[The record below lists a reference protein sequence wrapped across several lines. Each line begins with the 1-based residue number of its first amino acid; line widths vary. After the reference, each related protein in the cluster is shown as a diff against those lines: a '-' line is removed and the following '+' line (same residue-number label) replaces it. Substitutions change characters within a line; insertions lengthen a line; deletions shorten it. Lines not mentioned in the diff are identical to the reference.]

1 MVNMNDFLFYFL
13 LFISYSFLGWI
24 IEVVSCSITEKR
36 LCINRGFLVGPYL
49 PIFGLGSIIIIVCFS
64 RYKDDLL
71 ALFIISMV
79 SLTALEYF
87 TSFLMEKIFHARW
100 WSYEKRK
107 YNINGRVSLIPA
119 LGFGILSVILLKII
133 NPTYIYILNKIPKI
147 TLGVISIVLLIIF
160 ITDLIISSIIIFSL
174 RKKINSPKKDV
185 TEEVNREV
193 KKILKAKTSLTNRL
207 EKAFPNAKYNEK
219 NKKSKFI

>member
-1 MVNMNDFLFYFL
+1 MNSVLFYFL

-24 IEVVSCSITEKR
+24 IEVISCSITEKKI
-36 LCINRGFLVGPYL
+36 CINRGFLVGPYL
-49 PIFGLGSIIIIVCFS
+49 PIFGIGAIIIIVFFS
-64 RYKDDLL
+64 KYKDDLL

-87 TSFLMEKIFHARW
+87 TSFLMEKIFRARW
-100 WSYEKRK
+100 WSYERRK

-119 LGFGILSVILLKII
+119 LGFGFLSVVLLNVI
-133 NPTYIYILNKIPKI
+133 NPAYIYILNKISI
-147 TLGVISIVLLIIF
+147 VTLEVISIVFLIIF

-174 RKKINSPKKDV
+174 RKKINSPNRDV

-193 KKILKAKTSLTNRL
+193 KKVLKAKTSLTNRL
-207 EKAFPNAKYNEK
+207 KRAFPNVNYNDK
-219 NKKSKFI
+219 KKKSKFI